1 MSVMSLKE
9 YARVSNV
16 SYEAVR
22 QQVKRYA
29 SELEGH
35 VHREGRQQFLDD
47 EAVAFL
53 DSKRQKNPVVIYQA
67 SKDEELEDLRTE
79 KEQLQKKLDF
89 AKSQIIEQQKQMLEG
104 ERKLA
109 LLESA
114 EKDRTELKG
123 RVGKLESDLE
133 KARQETREAEKEH
146 LKAAGEARKREREL
160 EAKAANLQTKLDQ
173 LAVAGFWER
182 WKILKDLKKKN
193 KE

>member
-47 EAVAFL
+47 EAIAFL
-53 DSKRQKNPVVIYQA
+53 DGKRQKNPVVIYQA
-67 SKDEELEDLRTE
+67 SKDDELEDLRAENTKLL
-79 KEQLQKKLDF
+79 KELAGAKDLLLQNST
-89 AKSQIIEQQKQMLEG
+89 AVAML
-104 ERKLA
+104 A
-109 LLESA
+109 SA
-114 EKDRTELKG
+114 EKENE
-123 RVGKLESDLE
+123 KLESKVEQLEVDL
-133 KARQETREAEKEH
+133 KAARDKIDEVNNKRIEAEQRRLGAEKE
-146 LKAAGEARKREREL
+146 LIQKEVDLERL
-160 EAKAANLQTKLDQ
+160 MN
-173 LAVAGFWER
+173 AGFWER
-182 WKILKDLKKKN
+182 RKILKDLKKRN